1 MCQRPAAYTTL
12 VFVKSSADEGP
23 KNGRSLARQQR
34 NAVLKTGCSIA
45 VRASAVGTFERGV
58 EHAGFD
64 AVLTGGATAAAL
76 G

>member
-1 MCQRPAAYTTL
+1 VSTPRGVKTL
-12 VFVKSSADEGP
+12 FFVDFSADEGP
-23 KNGRSLARQQR
+23 KNSRSLARQQW

-58 EHAGFD
+58 EHAGLD
-64 AVLTGGATAAAL
+64 AVFIGGATAAAL